1 MKIVISSEIYLKGNC
16 FNTLRSVILSS
27 LSVFI
32 LSAFI
37 SNNILAATDFRSI
50 NSGNWNSTSTWESF
64 NGTSWVAASSTP
76 TNSSGVISIRNGN
89 TVTVSSNVTADE
101 ITVDAGGTLTI
112 SSGKTLTVANS
123 TSGVDLTVNGT
134 LTIFGTMTNQGSS
147 STIISGLVILKS
159 GGTNNYAGSSN
170 ITINSGGRYRSED
183 NGFTTAANIWV
194 INSGGV
200 YQHNVDGGSIPQA
213 TWNTNS
219 SCEVTGIVSIKPGNV
234 NQSFYNFTWNSTG
247 QTTVVNL
254 SGLLENISGDFYC
267 ISTGTGKVRLSQTE
281 NYTMNIGG
289 NYYHQGG
296 TLFATTKSTAC
307 FINITGNFI
316 QTSGTFAGTDVNQY
330 SGQGSP
336 EMNVYGD
343 FSISSG
349 TFDMSQYTSN
359 TSNKGIMTLNLFGNL
374 IQSGGTIT
382 ETATNTGEGN
392 IYFTKTGIQYFTKT
406 GGNISNT
413 VHSII
418 NSGSTVDVGVS
429 IFTGS
434 GNFTLL
440 SGGGLN
446 MGSVDGITTA
456 SAIGNVQVTG
466 TRSYSSG
473 ANYTYNGTLAQVT
486 GNGLPSTIQNLTIN
500 NSAGVSLTSSLSV
513 SGSLFLTSGNVT
525 TSANTLTL
533 GTSTATL
540 GSLSRTSGHVVG
552 AFKRWIAATATSNI
566 LFPVGTSTDYKGINY
581 SFTTAPAA
589 GGSITVT
596 FDNSYLGAKQL
607 NLIDGADTIQNAGMG
622 LWNTSS
628 ANGLSGGVFNIDLT
642 ATNLPGVTSYNSLRL
657 ISRTNSSS
665 NWATQGS
672 HSAATGSNSTPIVHR
687 TGLTS
692 HVQFGVGSPAANTL
706 PIQLVSFKAFVDGNK
721 VGLSWTTSS
730 EINNEYFT
738 VERSSDGVHFEELL
752 HKSGAG
758 NSTVTLNYYDFDNN
772 PLPGYNYY
780 RLRQTDFDGKST
792 LSIIRAVNFSQNK
805 MESSSFKIT
814 TVGPNP
820 FSNNLTINCMSELE
834 ENAEVKVFDINSRL
848 IYSEKINVL
857 PGENTF
863 QINIENNY
871 LPGVYFLN
879 LIHGGNSNSI
889 KLIKQ

>member
-1 MKIVISSEIYLKGNC
+1 MVIGSEIIIKRNF
-16 FNTLRSVILSS
+16 FNALHSFLLSS
-27 LSVFI
+27 LTVFF

-37 SNNILAATDFRSI
+37 SNDILAATDYRSI

-76 TNSSGVISIRNGN
+76 TNSNGVISIRTGN
-89 TVTVSSNVTADE
+89 TVTVSANVTADE
-101 ITVDAGGTLTI
+101 ITIDAGGTLTI
-112 SSGKTLTVANS
+112 SSGKTLTVANN

-170 ITINSGGRYRSED
+170 ITINSGGRYCSED
-183 NGFTTAANIWV
+183 NGFTTSANIWV

-219 SCEVTGIVSIKPGNV
+219 SCEVTGIVSTKPGNLD
-234 NQSFYNFTWNSTG
+234 QSFYNFTWNSTG
-247 QTTVVNL
+247 QTSVENL
-254 SGLLENISGDFYC
+254 SGKLENISGDFYC
-267 ISTGTGKVRLSQTE
+267 ISTGTGKIRLSQIE

-296 TLFATTKSTAC
+296 TLFATTKSTSC
-307 FINITGNFI
+307 FINISGNFI

-359 TSNKGIMTLNLFGNL
+359 TSNNGIMNLNLFGNL

-392 IYFTKTGIQYFTKT
+392 IYFAKTGIQYFTKT
-406 GGNISNT
+406 GGNINNL
-413 VHSII
+413 VHCLI
-418 NSGSTVDVGVS
+418 NSGSTVEMGTS

-446 MGSVDGITTA
+446 MGSADGITA
-456 SAIGNVQVTG
+456 SASIGNVQATG

-473 ANYTYNGTLAQVT
+473 ANYTYNGTVAQVT

-500 NSAGVSLTSSLSV
+500 NSAGVALTSNVSV
-513 SGSLFLTSGNVT
+513 SGTLFLTSGNVT
-525 TSANTLTL
+525 TSTNTLIL

-540 GSLSRTSGHVVG
+540 GSLSRTSGHIVG
-552 AFKRWIAATATSNI
+552 AFKRWIAAAATSNI
-566 LFPVGTSTDYKGINY
+566 LFPVGTTTDYKSINY
-581 SFTTAPAA
+581 SFTTAPSS

-596 FDNSYLGAKQL
+596 FDNSFLGAKQL
-607 NLIDGADTIQNAGMG
+607 NLIDGTDTIQNAGMG

-642 ATNLPGVTSYNSLRL
+642 ATNLPGVSNYTALRL

-665 NWATQGS
+665 YWSTQGS

-692 HVQFGVGSPAANTL
+692 LVQFGVGSPAANTL
-706 PIQLVSFKAFVDGNK
+706 PIQLVSFKAIVDGDK

-738 VERSSDGVHFEELL
+738 VERSSDGIHFEELL
-752 HKSGAG
+752 RKSGAG
-758 NSTVTLNYYDFDNN
+758 NSTITINYYDFDNN

-780 RLRQTDFDGKST
+780 RLGQTDFDGKGTFST
-792 LSIIRAVNFSQNK
+792 IRVVNYTQHKVEAQSLCIVN
-805 MESSSFKIT
+805 
-814 TVGPNP
+814 VGPNP
-820 FSNNLTINCMSELE
+820 FNDNLKINVKSNLE
-834 ENAEVKVFDINSRL
+834 EKAEVRIFDINSRL

-871 LPGVYFLN
+871 LPGVYFFN
-879 LIHGGNSNSI
+879 LIHSGFTNSI
-889 KLIKQ
+889 KLIRQ